1 MNKEL
6 ELKNY
11 CTICDGEISED
22 QQEYV
27 HSDPYGGIGDC
38 HEACCPC
45 THDPE
50 FLIQPQHFT
59 DV

>member
-1 MNKEL
+1 MNI
-6 ELKNY
+6 NY
-11 CTICDGEISED
+11 CTICDGEITED

-50 FLIQPQHFT
+50 FLIQFQHFT